1 MLVLPASR
9 LLQGFAE
16 LEEEWTPDYSTDKT
30 WRETRV
36 PAFLAAWRMINR
48 LTFAHA
54 GHVHCWCASAC
65 RVWFKRFFR
74 KGACKSSEQGW
85 NQDAAETYMV
95 KAWVCT
101 TLRVCFRAFCCVGGP
116 VLVAP
121 AVSVDFPR
129 NSGTRLLLFAWP
141 PSILFHFRLMA
152 LR

>member
-101 TLRVCFRAFCCVGGP
+101 TLRVCSRFFLLCWW
-116 VLVAP
+116 
-121 AVSVDFPR
+121 
-129 NSGTRLLLFAWP
+129 SGTRSTSCFSRLPAQQWNTFAA
-141 PSILFHFRLMA
+141 FCMA
-152 LR
+152 TIHLIPL